1 MSRQQSQCPKG
12 LGTRV
17 GYKGYVVPGWVGAV
31 ALAFALNTAEATI
44 LTFDSLGGNIPG
56 TYGDNVSAL
65 CDGVGCYGR
74 GNGFTPNIT
83 VEYRTLSVGGG
94 SGGTLSNVLGFWPT
108 NYGDLVNNAFPVNP
122 TSTGEISLVPEPG
135 RSIRL
140 NSFDL
145 AGWPNTSYSNQP
157 LRILD
162 ENYNVLMEFSPFFV
176 PGQGHATVTPNLT
189 HGGILR
195 IQFGNNWNVG
205 IDNINFD
212 QIAFADFT
220 ITKARIKFRA
230 PSSVN
235 DSFGVKGEFT
245 LDVTSDGI
253 DPATEE
259 VVVTVG
265 TASVTILAGSFT
277 DEGEFKFFEGVIS
290 GADVWMRIVETD
302 PDVFEFAIKADGV
315 DLTDTT
321 NPLDIALTIGDDSGI
336 ANLRLEGKLEL
347 CREHRRADSDGAI
360 EYRWHHRQRH
370 HRRCGRD
377 LEDREDEDG
386 RGRHDDEED

>member
-1 MSRQQSQCPKG
+1 MRLARRPLLVTALLVWAVLAG
-12 LGTRV
+12 L
-17 GYKGYVVPGWVGAV
+17 
-31 ALAFALNTAEATI
+31 AEATI
-44 LTFDSLGGNIPG
+44 LTFDNLGNIPE

-65 CDGVGCYGR
+65 CDGVGCYGK

-83 VEYRTLSVGGG
+83 VEYRTLTVGGG
-94 SGGTLSNVLGFWPT
+94 SGGTLFNALGLWPT
-108 NYGDLVNNAFPVNP
+108 NYGDLVNNAYPANP

-135 RSIRL
+135 WSIRL

-145 AGWPNTSYSNQP
+145 AGWPNRSYSNQP

-162 ENYNVLMEFSPFFV
+162 EDYNVLMELSPFFV
-176 PGQGHATVTPNLT
+176 PGQGRATVTPNLT

-195 IQFGNNWNVG
+195 IQFGNNWNIG

-220 ITKARIKFRA
+220 ITEARIKFRA

-235 DSFGVKGEFT
+235 DSFRVKGKFT
-245 LDVTSDGI
+245 LDVTSNGI

-265 TASVTILAGSFT
+265 TASVTTPAGSFT
-277 DEGEFKFFEGVIS
+277 DEGESKFFEGVIS
-290 GADVWMRIVETD
+290 GADVWIRIVETD
-302 PDVFEFAIKADGV
+302 PSVFKFAIKADGV
-315 DLTDTT
+315 DLTSTT

-336 ANLRLEGKLEL
+336 ANLRLEGKLRFEL
-347 CREHRRADSDGAI
+347 EH
-360 EYRWHHRQRH
+360 EQVEHKHRQVEH
-370 HRRCGRD
+370 
-377 LEDREDEDG
+377 EDREDEDG
-386 RGRHDDEED
+386 RGKHDDEEED